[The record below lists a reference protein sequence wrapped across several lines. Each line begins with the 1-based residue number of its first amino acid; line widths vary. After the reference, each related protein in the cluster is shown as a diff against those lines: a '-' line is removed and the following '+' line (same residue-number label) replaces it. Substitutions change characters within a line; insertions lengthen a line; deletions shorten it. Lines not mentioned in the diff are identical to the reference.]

1 MALYVR
7 KISRA
12 KWPEDVSEFNNIA
25 ELKSDALADLRTQNN
40 TLSFWKIES
49 ESDLESAIL
58 ALSASSSTSKIE
70 NVTIIWTEEETLK
83 SKGFI
88 IDESVPGDTV
98 VQDLKNT
105 HRDLCELTYASL
117 GTVAE
122 IIIQSLKSDKFKRYS
137 KNKVRQLLVQ
147 AYENNRVSE
156 TSLIV
161 EELKK

>member
-12 KWPEDVSEFNNIA
+12 KWPKDVSEFNNIA

-49 ESDLESAIL
+49 ELDLESAIL

-70 NVTIIWTEEETLK
+70 NVSIIWIEEEAIK

-88 IDESVPGDTV
+88 IDENAPGDTV
-98 VQDLKNT
+98 VQDLKDA

-122 IIIQSLKSDKFKRYS
+122 IIIQSLKDEKYKRYPRNTV
-137 KNKVRQLLVQ
+137 KQLLVK
-147 AYENNRVSE
+147 AYQDNRVLE
-156 TSLIV
+156 TALIV